1 MSKDERIWD
10 IVQQLMV
17 LMVGLLTDAWRRTYY
32 LSHILYAKGMYY
44 GFYVAQKFF
53 RAYTST

>member
-10 IVQQLMV
+10 IVQRLMV
-17 LMVGLLTDAWRRTYY
+17 LMVGLLTDVWRRTYY

-44 GFYVAQKFF
+44 GF
-53 RAYTST
+53 